1 MTAEKNIFSIRG
13 NQFILNDREVFLN
26 AGEIHYFRIK
36 REFWDIHLAAAR
48 EAGLMAVSSYVP
60 WDWHEPEE
68 GVFDFDGSTLPERDL
83 SGWLQ
88 KCKEHGLKAIVK
100 PGPYILAEYRGAGL
114 PAWFLNQYEDQ
125 VRMRNRKGDKVS
137 SEGINLFHPKY
148 LEKATLWYDQ
158 IMPLIS
164 KNETCNGGPVIMM
177 QICNEIGLFS
187 WLAHQADYGGDV
199 KERFIAWLKTRYYDI
214 KALNKVWATPYSQ
227 FSDIEL
233 PPDVNEPFASP
244 YDRARDFDWHYF
256 WKKYYAEYLLMLAKM
271 ARERGVTVP
280 FYHNLPGWI
289 YGHGHEFPVNITM
302 YDELYGKKSDIIFG
316 VDHIPEFVSHRNMHD
331 DRIIND
337 ITSAMQGNKPLFA
350 AEFQSGSRE
359 YHVVTSPREMEL
371 FYKASIAN
379 GLKGWNYYMF
389 SQGRNPDRK
398 GYSGDTFYWFNPL
411 TAEGE
416 RTSAFPMVQKMSKII
431 RTHESLFVRSERK
444 AEVCVLF
451 YPPYYTSELERP
463 EKGGSKLQ
471 FVPAAIRKQ
480 AYFDGLLKVLQVLN
494 IDYDMA
500 DLTKVSY
507 QDLEKYKQV
516 WAFSTD
522 EMNSR
527 EQQEIVDYVSRGG
540 KLMIYPSLPDREFS
554 QQPCTTLR
562 DALQVSPS
570 GKEVIDSPLIDVLGF
585 KDIKCANPQIT
596 FDTAS
601 IEKENVIATTLSG
614 KICGFAKKLEEGE
627 VIHLGTW
634 LGFDTEGHK
643 PVYQA
648 LLNRLGGK
656 LRNASSTNDN
666 IVVRQRFSPDDSAV
680 LFAGNYFHEAQ
691 TAALSY
697 THPKTGESIPFPYLI
712 EECTFPPLYAFI
724 SPVNIELTKGLHLLH
739 CSSDL
744 LSIETK
750 DSEVIMM
757 LSGDRD
763 MPGELVLEG
772 TNKDRITSANLD
784 GMELKAIHHNGR
796 RIFIYDHMDKK
807 EMLLSIKI

>member
-1 MTAEKNIFSIRG
+1 
-13 NQFILNDREVFLN
+13 
-26 AGEIHYFRIK
+26 
-36 REFWDIHLAAAR
+36 
-48 EAGLMAVSSYVP
+48 
-60 WDWHEPEE
+60 
-68 GVFDFDGSTLPERDL
+68 
-83 SGWLQ
+83 
-88 KCKEHGLKAIVK
+88 
-100 PGPYILAEYRGAGL
+100 
-114 PAWFLNQYEDQ
+114 
-125 VRMRNRKGDKVS
+125 
-137 SEGINLFHPKY
+137 
-148 LEKATLWYDQ
+148 
-158 IMPLIS
+158 
-164 KNETCNGGPVIMM
+164 NGGPVIMM

-199 KERFIAWLKTRYYDI
+199 KERFTAWLKTRYADI
-214 KALNKVWATPYSQ
+214 NGLNKLWATRYTH
-227 FSDIEL
+227 FNDIEL
-233 PPDVNEPFASP
+233 PPDVDEPYSSP
-244 YDRARDFDWHYF
+244 ADRARDFDWHFF
-256 WKKYYAEYLLMLAKM
+256 WKKYYADYLLMLVKM
-271 ARERGVTVP
+271 ARDRGVTVP

-302 YDELYGKKSDIIFG
+302 YDELYGEKSDIIFG

-337 ITSAMQGNKPLFA
+337 IASAMQGNKPLFA

-389 SQGRNPDRK
+389 SQGRNPERK
-398 GYSGDTFYWFNPL
+398 GYSGDTFYWFTPL

-416 RTSAFPMVQKMSKII
+416 RTPAFPLVQKMSKII

-463 EKGGSKLQ
+463 EQGGSKLQ

-500 DLTKVSY
+500 DLTKVSH
-507 QDLEKYKQV
+507 QCLEKYKQV

-522 EMNSR
+522 EMNAH
-527 EQQEIVDYVSRGG
+527 EQQELVNYASTGG
-540 KLMIYPSLPDREFS
+540 KLMIYPALPDRDLS
-554 QQPCTTLR
+554 QQPCTMLR
-562 DALQVSPS
+562 DALQLSAS
-570 GKEVIDSPLIDVLGF
+570 GKEVIDSPLIDVMRL

-596 FDTAS
+596 FDAS
-601 IEKENVIATTLSG
+601 TFEKKDVIATTLNG
-614 KICGFAKKLEEGE
+614 KVCGFVKNLKEGE

-648 LLNRLGGK
+648 LLNRLGGN
-656 LRNASSTNDN
+656 LRNATSSNDN
-666 IVVRQRFSPDDSAV
+666 ITVRQRFTTDGRAV
-680 LFAGNYFHEAQ
+680 LFAGNYFNEAQ

-697 THPKTGESIPFPYLI
+697 KHPKTGETIAFPYLK

-724 SPVNIELTKGLHLLH
+724 SPVNIELTQDHNLLH

-744 LSIETK
+744 LSIESK
-750 DSEVIMM
+750 GREINMV

-763 MPGELVLEG
+763 MPGEMLLEG
-772 TNKDRITSANLD
+772 KNKDRIMYASLD
-784 GMELKAIHHNGR
+784 GLEIKVIQHNGR
-796 RIFIYDHMDKK
+796 NVLIYDHKENQ
-807 EMLLSIKI
+807 EMLLSIKV